1 MLYLQV
7 STLKFLLWIL
17 YWVWKYFTYWI
28 LQVLISS
35 LEHLCN
41 IIFYKSHW
49 QDSDFTR
56 FKLLMFN
63 WSLIISYYYYRYY
76 HYYYCHYHYHYY
88 YCYYYNHYC
97 HCHYHY
103 YFTSFNFVF
112 WGFALYSFHK
122 ISVVI
127 QNIFWEHIPC
137 CSFVERPT
145 SFVAQTSC
153 NFQMGRSLEI
163 TPDMHNTLT
172 HGKHKGV
179 IFVTPVTIQDCHHYV
194 FGLSFYCKIGNGM
207 YLKNFVRV
215 LFTFHAI
222 WAWNSLL
229 YVEIWKQHLF
239 NWKIC
244 FK

>member
-7 STLKFLLWIL
+7 STLTFLLWIL

-76 HYYYCHYHYHYY
+76 HYYFCHYHYHYYHYY

-103 YFTSFNFVF
+103 YFTSFN
-112 WGFALYSFHK
+112 
-122 ISVVI
+122 
-127 QNIFWEHIPC
+127 
-137 CSFVERPT
+137 
-145 SFVAQTSC
+145 
-153 NFQMGRSLEI
+153 
-163 TPDMHNTLT
+163 
-172 HGKHKGV
+172 
-179 IFVTPVTIQDCHHYV
+179 
-194 FGLSFYCKIGNGM
+194 LSFEVLHYIHFTRFQLSFKIYSENTF
-207 YLKNFVRV
+207 LVAALWSVR
-215 LFTFHAI
+215 LP
-222 WAWNSLL
+222 L
-229 YVEIWKQHLF
+229 
-239 NWKIC
+239 
-244 FK
+244 